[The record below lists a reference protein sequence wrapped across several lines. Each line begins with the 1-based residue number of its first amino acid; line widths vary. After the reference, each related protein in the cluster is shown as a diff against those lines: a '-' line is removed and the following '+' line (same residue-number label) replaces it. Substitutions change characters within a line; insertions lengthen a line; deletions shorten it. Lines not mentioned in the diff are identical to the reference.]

1 MLRNNIAINLNPS
14 LFNSFQFNITS
25 KCPRNNSALPL
36 LQINAQSNETI
47 FIYLESN
54 QLKFKSLKYN
64 TSGVT
69 IGNSQL
75 KFFEINARNTFG
87 LLKSTVERKKMKKY
101 FDIQN
106 DYNNVS
112 IKSYTQIA
120 HEEYKFSVWNENNS
134 VILSDKIVL
143 EITGRYTVVL
153 FPHTLN
159 SIKYL
164 DYVVITDIK
173 PNGCFIILLY
183 YIIT

>member
-1 MLRNNIAINLNPS
+1 
-14 LFNSFQFNITS
+14 
-25 KCPRNNSALPL
+25 
-36 LQINAQSNETI
+36 
-47 FIYLESN
+47 
-54 QLKFKSLKYN
+54 
-64 TSGVT
+64 
-69 IGNSQL
+69 
-75 KFFEINARNTFG
+75 
-87 LLKSTVERKKMKKY
+87 MKKY